1 MCSMKRKNKKNFIQ
15 KLFIACFTGTLVFSA
30 FGSYERATASSL
42 SSLAGRLNGDGG
54 TAVQK
59 PARSMVSLSACM
71 DLAINFDSKYEEAT
85 MEVESLEEQRTSA
98 LKAIELRK
106 KDLSTFRW
114 SPLLSFH
121 FPEDPSFSE
130 SYEFAYKPIKLA
142 NDIFLAKRKVTDR
155 IVALNKEI
163 TDLYVEIYSL
173 QQKLSFQNDSLSAL
187 NTGIARNKARV
198 LTGQGKQADVD
209 KLEKRKETLTESIAS
224 NERTKLNDLMK
235 LSDKIGMDITTD
247 FEFEEPFVQSEMTR
261 DDLEKVVQFT
271 LDLDTTY
278 YEACLNE
285 SSQRASLL
293 TNWDL
298 VKGHYKASDYK
309 IIASYVNAALSG
321 QAVPKKAFK
330 ADHKAFLDAVDR
342 YWKGKKRIFWFIKI
356 PRLWL
361 KGEEDG
367 VRYIQD
373 DPNVMYQ
380 GVLDYREAVVE
391 KEAAAKEVET
401 AVRDRYESFITT
413 KNAYNAA
420 KKLVDEEKVELDK
433 AAILNATGQVS
444 EADDAAMTFD
454 EYQDKQ
460 KQYEEDQNAL
470 LDALKTYTDTMN
482 EFNRT
487 ACGGVYPYLTGKSV
501 RLSASGTG
509 LSYSEDS
516 DKAMYYFNPIIQS
529 QEFEVSVFIPENFPI
544 ELSTYELWVDTTK
557 IGETTDIDKSIRH
570 LSLVT
575 GNYQKV
581 LLRFFDGNGNFV
593 DDCEIN
599 PSVAKGPLDIV
610 TERKA
615 GEDEVKIG
623 TFTAETNDDT
633 EITTIT
639 LTLDDGRDEKKYRI
653 LTEDGAF
660 VSSDEK
666 LEISKPFKYLSL
678 ITKDFRRLKIEF
690 FDENDN
696 LLSEGRFDDSALEK
710 KIMKVNKQ

>member
-1 MCSMKRKNKKNFIQ
+1 MRPIVYYLDYGGDPVTVPCKPVGLTDI
-15 KLFIACFTGTLVFSA
+15 
-30 FGSYERATASSL
+30 TA
-42 SSLAGRLNGDGG
+42 DGI
-54 TAVQK
+54 
-59 PARSMVSLSACM
+59 PEL
-71 DLAINFDSKYEEAT
+71 IF
-85 MEVESLEEQRTSA
+85 MEVATEERG
-98 LKAIELRK
+98 
-106 KDLSTFRW
+106 DLWIYS
-114 SPLLSFH
+114 S
-121 FPEDPSFSE
+121 DG
-130 SYEFAYKPIKLA
+130 A
-142 NDIFLAKRKVTDR
+142 NARCI
-155 IVALNKEI
+155 
-163 TDLYVEIYSL
+163 LYVP
-173 QQKLSFQNDSLSAL
+173 
-187 NTGIARNKARV
+187 GITR
-198 LTGQGKQADVD
+198 
-209 KLEKRKETLTESIAS
+209 
-224 NERTKLNDLMK
+224 
-235 LSDKIGMDITTD
+235 IG
-247 FEFEEPFVQSEMTR
+247 
-261 DDLEKVVQFT
+261 
-271 LDLDTTY
+271 Y
-278 YEACLNE
+278 
-285 SSQRASLL
+285 
-293 TNWDL
+293 
-298 VKGHYKASDYK
+298 
-309 IIASYVNAALSG
+309 
-321 QAVPKKAFK
+321 
-330 ADHKAFLDAVDR
+330 
-342 YWKGKKRIFWFIKI
+342 
-356 PRLWL
+356 
-361 KGEEDG
+361 
-367 VRYIQD
+367 
-373 DPNVMYQ
+373 
-380 GVLDYREAVVE
+380 
-391 KEAAAKEVET
+391 
-401 AVRDRYESFITT
+401 
-413 KNAYNAA
+413 
-420 KKLVDEEKVELDK
+420 
-433 AAILNATGQVS
+433 
-444 EADDAAMTFD
+444 DDAAMTFD

-581 LLRFFDGNGNFV
+581 LLRFFAGNGNFV

-623 TFTAETNDDT
+623 TFTSETNSDT

-696 LLSEGRFDDSALEK
+696 LRSEGRFDDSALEK
-710 KIMKVNKQ
+710 KIMEVNKQ

>member
-1 MCSMKRKNKKNFIQ
+1 MCGMKRKNSKNFIQ
-15 KLFIACFTGTLVFSA
+15 KLFIAFFTGSLVFSTV
-30 FGSYERATASSL
+30 GSCETASASSL
-42 SSLAGRLNGDGG
+42 SSLAGRLNGGSG
-54 TAVQK
+54 TSVQK
-59 PARSMVSLSACM
+59 PARSSISLNTCM
-71 DLAINFDSKYEEAT
+71 DLAVNFDSKYEDAT
-85 MEVESLEEQRTSA
+85 MEVESLEEQKASA

-106 KDLSTFRW
+106 RDLSTFRW
-114 SPLLSFH
+114 TPLLSFH

-130 SYEFAYKPIKLA
+130 AYEFAYKPIKLT
-142 NDIFLAKRKVTDR
+142 NDILLAKRKVSDR
-155 IVALNKEI
+155 IVALNKEV

-173 QQKLSFQNDSLSAL
+173 QQKLSFQNDSLNAL

-198 LTGQGKQADVD
+198 LTGQGKQSDVD
-209 KLEKRKETLTESIAS
+209 KLEKKKETLTESIAS
-224 NERTKLNDLMK
+224 NERTRLNDLIK
-235 LSDKIGMDITTD
+235 LSGKVGLDITTD
-247 FEFEEPFVQSEMTR
+247 FEFEEPFVQSGMTR
-261 DDLEKVVQFT
+261 DELEKVIQYT

-298 VKGHYKASDYK
+298 VRGHYKASDYN
-309 IIASYVNAALSG
+309 IIAKYVNAALAG

-330 ADHKAFLDAVDR
+330 ADHAAFLKAIDR
-342 YWKGKKRIFWFIKI
+342 YWEGKKRIFLFIKI

-361 KGEEDG
+361 KGEDDG

-380 GVLDYREAVVE
+380 NVLDYRSAVVE
-391 KEAAAKEVET
+391 KEAAAKEVEN
-401 AVRDRYESFITT
+401 AVRDQYEAFITA

-420 KKLVDEEKVELDK
+420 KKLVDEEKADLDK

-444 EADDAAMTFD
+444 SADDAVMTFD
-454 EYQDKQ
+454 EYQDQ
-460 KQYEEDQNAL
+460 QDQYEEDQNAL

-482 EFNRT
+482 EFNRK

-516 DKAMYYFNPIIQS
+516 DQAMYYFNPIIQS

-557 IGETTDIDKSIRH
+557 IGDTTAIDKSIRH

-575 GNYQKV
+575 GNYKKV
-581 LLRFFDGNGNFV
+581 ILRFFDREGNFV

-615 GEDEVKIG
+615 GETDVKIG
-623 TFTAETNDDT
+623 TYTAETNNDT

-639 LTLDDGRDEKKYRI
+639 LTLDEGRDEKKYRI

-666 LEISKPFKYLSL
+666 LDISKPFKYLSI
-678 ITKDFRRLKIEF
+678 ITSDIRRLKIEF
-690 FDENDN
+690 YDDNDN
-696 LLSEGRFDDSALEK
+696 LISEGRFDDTSVDK